1 MILIAFGVV
10 VVLLLI
16 TNIGI
21 SQLNK
26 ASPSLC
32 VDDYFKSAR
41 KINGV
46 GNLGNSAYTRN
57 ASNNQKSSSYMDELE
72 QATVNNSELTEQL
85 MQAEGIRSSQF
96 STEQEGMR
104 GRPQTPYAISGQSKD
119 EIDSALSQIYNM
131 PSNTMVLDRSKKT
144 ESSYGKAHTGVFELE
159 LEGLKAGITSK
170 ARDVNNDIAILRM
183 ERDGYKS
190 R

>member
-1 MILIAFGVV
+1 MILIAFTVL
-10 VVLLLI
+10 VVLLLVA
-16 TNIGI
+16 NVGI

-26 ASPSLC
+26 TNPSLC

-41 KINGV
+41 KINEV
-46 GNLGNSAYTRN
+46 GNLGNNAYNRRI
-57 ASNNQKSSSYMDELE
+57 NNDKKSSSYMDEIE
-72 QATVNNSELTEQL
+72 QTANNNQLTEQL
-85 MQAEGIRSSQF
+85 MQAEAIRTSQF
-96 STEQEGMR
+96 SAEQEGMR
-104 GRPQTPYAISGQSKD
+104 GRPQTPYAVSGQSKD
-119 EIDSALSQIYNM
+119 EIDKALAQVYNM
-131 PSNTMVLDRSKKT
+131 PPSTMVLDRSQKT

-170 ARDVNNDIAILRM
+170 AREVNNDIAILRM